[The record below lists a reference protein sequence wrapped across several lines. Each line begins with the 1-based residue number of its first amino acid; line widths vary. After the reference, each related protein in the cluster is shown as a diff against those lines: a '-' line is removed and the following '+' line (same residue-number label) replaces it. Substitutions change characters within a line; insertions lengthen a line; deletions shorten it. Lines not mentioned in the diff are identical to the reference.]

1 MTKRTNAFQKAIFYI
16 HDQLKDSDAIVTESA
31 ELNETNVDVIIKRE
45 IDVIIEKKVKEKV
58 FRIAIEC
65 RDRTNKDDI
74 QWIDCL
80 IGKFKNLPVDRI
92 IAVSKSGF
100 SKNAHKKAET
110 SQIELISL
118 KEISS
123 MDWKTEYE
131 KLGFSSLNMAFKLDK
146 IHFEIDDKCQ
156 IKINENDIILFKGEK
171 ISIKTLLSWYIEAG
185 FWSQINKEFK
195 NQFLSVYKTK
205 QDLKRQVL
213 LIKKIPFDD
222 AKIILKNVPYTL
234 KSIQIFIIG
243 TPNIIDVNL
252 TYFKY
257 QNSIISSGKLAGT
270 KQNEEMNLYLTQAL
284 PENKIQLSY
293 DQKKIKS
300 KTNKCPLTRK

>member
-31 ELNETNVDVIIKRE
+31 ELNETNIDAIIRRE
-45 IDVIIEKKVKEKV
+45 IDVIIEKKVEGKV

-100 SKNAHKKAET
+100 SKNALKKAEA
-110 SQIELISL
+110 SEIELRSL

-123 MDWKTEYE
+123 MDWITEYE
-131 KLGFSSLNMAFKLDK
+131 KLGFSELNMTFKMDK
-146 IHFEIDDKCQ
+146 IHFVIDDKCQ
-156 IKINENDIILFKGEK
+156 IKISENDIILFKGEK

-205 QDLKRQVL
+205 QDLNKLVS
-213 LIKKIPFDD
+213 LIKEIPFND
-222 AKIILKNVPYTL
+222 AKIILQNVLYTL
-234 KSIQIFIIG
+234 KSIQIFVIG
-243 TPNIIDVNL
+243 TPNIVDVNL

-257 QNSIISSGKLAGT
+257 QDSIISSGTLAGT
-270 KQNEEMNLYLTQAL
+270 KQNEEINLFLTQAF

-293 DQKKIKS
+293 DKKKIRS
-300 KTNKCPLTRK
+300 